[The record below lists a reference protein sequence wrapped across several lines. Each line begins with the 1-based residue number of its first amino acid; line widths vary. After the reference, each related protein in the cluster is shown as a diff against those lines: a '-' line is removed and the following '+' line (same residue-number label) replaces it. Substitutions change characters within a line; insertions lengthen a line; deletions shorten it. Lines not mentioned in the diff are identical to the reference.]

1 MENKNIGW
9 VVQQNFSSDRYVYD
23 KFKNI
28 FDTHK
33 IEHDF
38 INVIPFDTNLPEF
51 NKERINIFYG
61 SITTVNTA
69 YKDVAL
75 RPGIFFDPDTFKM
88 DNYIDKWGK
97 LMLNCD
103 AKILTLKEVSQLE
116 GDPETLFFIRP
127 NDDSKSFAGQ
137 IMKQGELKIWRDKIF
152 ACNTDQIN
160 DETVVLLGEPYKI
173 NKEWRTFVVNGKVVA
188 SSRYMKNNRL
198 NKDGNDAPE
207 EMIAFCE
214 KACHIYTPHDV
225 FVMDIA
231 ETGGDYYILECGCMN
246 SVGFYEADMEK
257 IVLSLNDYM
266 KQNLWKY
273 KTL

>member
-1 MENKNIGW
+1 
-9 VVQQNFSSDRYVYD
+9 
-23 KFKNI
+23 
-28 FDTHK
+28 
-33 IEHDF
+33 
-38 INVIPFDTNLPEF
+38 
-51 NKERINIFYG
+51 
-61 SITTVNTA
+61 
-69 YKDVAL
+69 
-75 RPGIFFDPDTFKM
+75 
-88 DNYIDKWGK
+88 
-97 LMLNCD
+97 
-103 AKILTLKEVSQLE
+103 
-116 GDPETLFFIRP
+116 
-127 NDDSKSFAGQ
+127 
-137 IMKQGELKIWRDKIF
+137 
-152 ACNTDQIN
+152 
-160 DETVVLLGEPYKI
+160 
-173 NKEWRTFVVNGKVVA
+173 
-188 SSRYMKNNRL
+188 MKNNRL